1 MEQRQ
6 EIYRKSSLERIQS
19 PDQLDQYLKV
29 TTPMVWVLLAAI
41 LVLLIAGFWWA
52 SQMEISSRIEATGT
66 VENGTMTIAL
76 RDETARKV
84 VATGMVVRVGDITG
98 TISSMTTD
106 ADGLQ
111 KAVLLMSLPDGIYN
125 VQISYKTSQLLSL
138 LFN

>member
-84 VATGMVVRVGDITG
+84 VATGMMVRVGDITG

-106 ADGLQ
+106 TDGLQ
-111 KAVLLMSLPDGIYN
+111 KAVLLMSLPDGTYN

>member
-106 ADGLQ
+106 TDGLQ
-111 KAVLLMSLPDGIYN
+111 KAVLLMSLPDGTYN

>member
-29 TTPMVWVLLAAI
+29 TTPLVWVLLAAI
-41 LVLLIAGFWWA
+41 LVLLVSGFWWT
-52 SQMEISSRIEATGT
+52 SQMVIASRLDATGT
-66 VENGTMTIAL
+66 MENGTMTIVL

-84 VATGMVVRVGDITG
+84 VASGMMVQVGEITG

-106 ADGLQ
+106 AEGLP
-111 KAVLLMSLPDGIYN
+111 KAVLLMPLPDGTYN

>member
-52 SQMEISSRIEATGT
+52 SQMEITSRIEATGT

-84 VATGMVVRVGDITG
+84 VATGMMVRVPLDRK
-98 TISSMTTD
+98 S
-106 ADGLQ
+106 
-111 KAVLLMSLPDGIYN
+111 V
-125 VQISYKTSQLLSL
+125 V
-138 LFN
+138 